1 MILHLFYT
9 LKRVTAGQMGGTM
22 TKRKRAKLSVI
33 NEIFVGEIVF
43 VVSIVSYLQFT
54 KIPIVLTQW

>member
-1 MILHLFYT
+1 
-9 LKRVTAGQMGGTM
+9 M